1 MIYIAAIAVIG
12 IVLLQ
17 ASGAVPQAS
26 VGGPLTLAL
35 AFFAA
40 VLAVAIHEAWTKRR
54 GVLGWIVNVV
64 LSFVGAF
71 VAVEVGNIVMEL
83 LLVALSATGLLAAM
97 GGMSGSLASTG
108 GPLLYLMLAAMML
121 WTILGS
127 WLALKVVNR
136 WR

>member
-1 MIYIAAIAVIG
+1 
-12 IVLLQ
+12 
-17 ASGAVPQAS
+17 
-26 VGGPLTLAL
+26 
-35 AFFAA
+35 

-71 VAVEVGNIVMEL
+71 LAVEVGNIVMEL